1 MLERQTETSV
11 ISSGPDRS
19 LNALLVFIPCG
30 GVNKYFFARCS
41 FFFDIRR
48 YIVCI
53 YIYYSNV
60 VLFCFNVVLF

>member
-41 FFFDIRR
+41 FFFR
-48 YIVCI
+48 YSKVYRVYI
-53 YIYYSNV
+53 YILFERCI
-60 VLFCFNVVLF
+60 VLF